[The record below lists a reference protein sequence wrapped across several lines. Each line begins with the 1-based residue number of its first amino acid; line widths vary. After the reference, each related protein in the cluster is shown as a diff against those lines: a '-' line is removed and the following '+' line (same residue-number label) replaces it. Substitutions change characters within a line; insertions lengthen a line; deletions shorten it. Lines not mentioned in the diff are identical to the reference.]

1 MSKLASKS
9 TSNVPSVATTIWLY
23 VVGFV
28 LAVGLTIL
36 AYLMVVNRWL
46 MGDALIF
53 SLIGLAL
60 VQLVVQLVFFL
71 HIGRESKPRWNLSIF
86 FFTILVLL
94 VIVGGSLWIMYNL
107 NYNMK
112 MTPEQMDTYMIKQS
126 DKGF

>member
-1 MSKLASKS
+1 MSKVISKPIS
-9 TSNVPSVATTIWLY
+9 DMPSVATTIWLY
-23 VVGFV
+23 VTGFI

-36 AYLMVVNRWL
+36 AYLMVTDYWL
-46 MGDALIF
+46 VGNTLIF
-53 SLIGLAL
+53 SAMGLAL

-71 HIGRESKPRWNLSIF
+71 HLGRESKPRWNLSIF

-107 NYNMK
+107 NYNMN